1 MENQMATNHVR
12 TTSLPTATHPLIVN
26 AEEQLQRLKSSEL
39 TSTSSHST
47 ICQNLDGLRKLYEC
61 VDDVLLLP
69 INQQV
74 LSLEKHA
81 KLLEQ
86 VSDVSLN
93 VVDTCSIVKDAFSQ
107 IKGRVQ
113 LLESSL
119 RRKRGGESN
128 LSNEV
133 DAYLASN
140 KKLNK
145 VISKY
150 FRDLLNHTEKNYTI
164 VIDDSDLASSISL
177 IKGVEEV
184 SLTILESTLSFI
196 SNPKIRSKASGLSLF
211 SKLLKTKRVSCEGA
225 DISEVE
231 KIDMELLLIQSK
243 QKDYS
248 QIQSVLKKLEIFESS
263 IQELEEGL
271 EAMFRHLVKTR
282 VSLLNLLNH

>member
-1 MENQMATNHVR
+1 MATNHVR
-12 TTSLPTATHPLIVN
+12 STSLPTATHPLIASAV
-26 AEEQLQRLKSSEL
+26 EQLQRLKSSEL

-47 ICQNLDGLRKLYEC
+47 IFQRLDGLRKLYEC

-107 IKGRVQ
+107 IKER
-113 LLESSL
+113 
-119 RRKRGGESN
+119 
-128 LSNEV
+128 
-133 DAYLASN
+133 
-140 KKLNK
+140 
-145 VISKY
+145 KY

-184 SLTILESTLSFI
+184 SLTVLESTLSFI
-196 SNPKIRSKASGLSLF
+196 SNPKMRSKASGLSLF
-211 SKLLKTKRVSCEGA
+211 SKLLKPKRVSCEGA

-231 KIDMELLLIQSK
+231 KIDMELLLLIQSK
-243 QKDYS
+243 QTDHS
-248 QIQSVLKKLEIFESS
+248 QMQSVLKKLETFESN
-263 IQELEEGL
+263 IQELEDGL
-271 EAMFRHLVKTR
+271 GTIFRYLLKTR